1 MVTFNDLGLFG
12 DRQVCIGSP
21 CARVSD
27 PEASQQ
33 GLARERHCHP
43 WLGRMPYN
51 KAPGKFLPL
60 KLGQRSHTAL
70 SFPPACGTADGAQ
83 GHGSGHAAEREPRAR
98 GAGVGRKGGWA
109 VDKTPLL
116 GI

>member
-33 GLARERHCHP
+33 GLARELVRGGDSGAP
-43 WLGRMPYN
+43 AMNRTSEAAGRVWQ
-51 KAPGKFLPL
+51 PGL
-60 KLGQRSHTAL
+60 
-70 SFPPACGTADGAQ
+70 
-83 GHGSGHAAEREPRAR
+83 
-98 GAGVGRKGGWA
+98 
-109 VDKTPLL
+109 
-116 GI
+116 